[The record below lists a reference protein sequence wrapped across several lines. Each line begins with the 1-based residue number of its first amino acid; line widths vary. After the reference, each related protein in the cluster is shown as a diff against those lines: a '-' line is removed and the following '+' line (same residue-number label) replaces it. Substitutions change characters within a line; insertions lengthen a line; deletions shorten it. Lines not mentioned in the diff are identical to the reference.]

1 MGRPSLAPR
10 FARENGTGNLIPT
23 RSDWHSVYMLRE
35 VRKISARDAQ
45 FWSERRDG
53 LWPLIVPEIAIHAE
67 AFQALP
73 PWEKARARA
82 AAQGLTLSKSAIC
95 GLSSAQLWG
104 LWVSPSPQRV
114 EINPCEGAKPKGLK
128 QRRDYQHFHSAY
140 LSESEITTINGVRMT
155 TLVRTIKDVVRYH
168 GVTSGVVAI
177 DSLRAGLP
185 SFTREVLS
193 QQLTQGPPY
202 RGINKVREAI
212 ALSTGKS
219 ESPLE
224 SRARVA
230 LLTSKVR
237 GLETLEFQKEITVA
251 PHLFRAD
258 FLINGWLVVE
268 VDGRAKY
275 DGGTFS
281 QSAEQAIR
289 EERER
294 EVHLSRQ
301 GFRVLR
307 VHDEDIDNPA
317 RLVALVE
324 RELSS
329 LASPKPARPA

>member
-1 MGRPSLAPR
+1 M
-10 FARENGTGNLIPT
+10 
-23 RSDWHSVYMLRE
+23 
-35 VRKISARDAQ
+35 
-45 FWSERRDG
+45 
-53 LWPLIVPEIAIHAE
+53 
-67 AFQALP
+67 
-73 PWEKARARA
+73 
-82 AAQGLTLSKSAIC
+82 
-95 GLSSAQLWG
+95 SSALLWN
-104 LWVSPSPQRV
+104 LWVLGTPKKV
-114 EINPCEGAKPKGLK
+114 ELNYVGSVKPPGKST
-128 QRRDYQHFHSAY
+128 RRDYQHYRSAF
-140 LSESEITTINGVRMT
+140 LPEESVITVGGARMT
-155 TLVRTIKDVVRYH
+155 SLPRTLIDVTRFH
-168 GVTSGVVAI
+168 GVTAGVVAM
-177 DSLRAGLP
+177 DSLRASLP
-185 SFTREVLS
+185 RFDRKALEKLLLDGQS
-193 QQLTQGPPY
+193 Y
-202 RGINKVREAI
+202 RGKPKVREAI

-230 LLTSKVR
+230 LLTAKVK

-275 DGGTFS
+275 DGATFS